1 MDVEA
6 LSGCSEAEL
15 RPVLA
20 ILVRMSLVEPLDP
33 EHVDAKAQRT
43 GVLKVLTSIHVVNNL
58 VALLSINLPSLQA
71 DVLKEI
77 ALRSKPGNAPG
88 DSALVSSMNLGPEL
102 EFERSDYAQKMRL
115 VLCEVISLM
124 SQVPA
129 PNNDTSHQHP
139 GIPVQ
144 VKPSEL
150 YDHQVY
156 LSEICDVLAIAM
168 AEIPNLL
175 SPPEVAEALLMV
187 KYGPEIICHVVANQP
202 EIFSEVVNHLL
213 RNGERQDDEVTSAPR
228 IRAIRSGH

>member
-1 MDVEA
+1 MYICCYPYTCPLHYPWLNPEKPQLLSIIFLQTVDVEA

-124 SQVPA
+124 SQVPT
-129 PNNDTSHQHP
+129 PNNDMSTQHP
-139 GIPVQ
+139 GISVQ

-156 LSEICDVLAIAM
+156 LSGLAT
-168 AEIPNLL
+168 N
-175 SPPEVAEALLMV
+175 
-187 KYGPEIICHVVANQP
+187 
-202 EIFSEVVNHLL
+202 
-213 RNGERQDDEVTSAPR
+213 
-228 IRAIRSGH
+228 